1 MVLRWL
7 NAALADLR
15 AIKAYI
21 AEENPDAAQR
31 VIASIRSETGILAN
45 QPTIGRAG
53 RIADTRELVISQYP
67 YIVAYR
73 EQSNEVYILAVV
85 HTSRRWPEQLSKSKT
100 AEVLG

>member
-31 VIASIRSETGILAN
+31 VIVSIRSETGILAN
-45 QPTIGRAG
+45 QPAIGRAG

-73 EQSNEVYILAVV
+73 EQSNEVHILAVV
-85 HTSRRWPEQLSKSKT
+85 HTSRRWPEQLSKVR
-100 AEVLG
+100 E

>member
-7 NAALADLR
+7 DDAIADLR

-21 AEENPDAAQR
+21 AEENPEVARR
-31 VIASIRSETGILAN
+31 VIASIRSETNILKN

-53 RIADTRELVISQYP
+53 RISGTRELVISQYS

-73 EQSNEVYILAVV
+73 EQSGEVHILAVV
-85 HTSRRWPEQLSKSKT
+85 HTSRQWPEQLPEGNK
-100 AEVLG
+100 